1 MSPSQQLVT
10 ENLRISSINIREIS
24 IMKRLMWYV
33 SCCLMPLFGASAT
46 YANPEV
52 TPSTNTVIGTAASSG
67 RLSSTD
73 YHQSLLATP
82 TVASDILAQ
91 SPPPSPTNPST
102 PTAPPAPTDTPSTP
116 PSTTTPAT
124 PNGADGKDVQEQLNK
139 IKETPV
145 SDSGYQPKSSPA
157 FAIFNPVGFGA
168 DKNLV
173 FFSLDYQ
180 SCTRGPTCVSDGG
193 AGIGI
198 GLGDATNSIGAE
210 VSYALNSFGSSAA
223 FGSGAFSG
231 KIHKRVAEDT
241 AVAIGWNQF
250 AKINFGAGRNGSSPS
265 DYPNNSYYLVG
276 TKIFRTVDDINQPFS
291 RVALTAGVGSG
302 VFVPY
307 DTNNQSLDRGGIGV
321 FGSVGVRVARPISAV
336 VEWTGQDLAAG
347 ISIAPFDNFP
357 LVITPAL
364 RDITGIPGQSA
375 RFVIGASAA
384 FNF

>member
-1 MSPSQQLVT
+1 
-10 ENLRISSINIREIS
+10 
-24 IMKRLMWYV
+24 MKRLMWYV
-33 SCCLMPLFGASAT
+33 SCCLMPLVGASAT
-46 YANPEV
+46 YANPDV
-52 TPSTNTVIGTAASSG
+52 KPSEAKITGNAESLG

-73 YHQSLLATP
+73 YHQSLVATP
-82 TVASDILAQ
+82 TIASDILAQ
-91 SPPPSPTNPST
+91 TPPPPPTPTTPSAPTT
-102 PTAPPAPTDTPSTP
+102 PTAPTTVPSTA
-116 PSTTTPAT
+116 PAT
-124 PNGADGKDVQEQLNK
+124 PSGNDSQELQERLNK
-139 IKETPV
+139 IKETQAT
-145 SDSGYQPKSSPA
+145 DSGYNPKTSPA

-180 SCTRGPTCVSDGG
+180 TCTRGPTCVSDGG

-210 VSYALNSFGSSAA
+210 ISYALNSFGSSAA

-231 KIHKRVAEDT
+231 KLHKRVAEDT

-250 AKINFGAGRNGSSPS
+250 AKVNFGAGRNGNNPS

-291 RVALTAGVGSG
+291 RVALTAGIGSG
-302 VFVPY
+302 VFLPF
-307 DTNNQSLDRGGIGV
+307 DASNQTLDRSGIGV
-321 FGSVGVRVARPISAV
+321 FGSVGVRIARPVSAV

-347 ISIAPFDNFP
+347 VSVAPFDNFP
-357 LVITPAL
+357 LVITPAF

>member
-1 MSPSQQLVT
+1 MSQSHKLVT

-52 TPSTNTVIGTAASSG
+52 KPSEANFAGDAASLG

-73 YHQSLLATP
+73 YHQSLAATP
-82 TVASDILAQ
+82 MVASDILAQ
-91 SPPPSPTNPST
+91 SPPPPPTPST
-102 PTAPPAPTDTPSTP
+102 PTTPPAPTEVPSTP

-124 PNGADGKDVQEQLNK
+124 PSGGDSKDVQDRLNQ
-139 IKETPV
+139 IKETKA
-145 SDSGYQPKSSPA
+145 SDSGYQPKTSPA

-231 KIHKRVAEDT
+231 KLHKRVAEDT

-250 AKINFGAGRNGSSPS
+250 AQINFGAGRNGNSPS
-265 DYPNNSYYLVG
+265 DYPKNSYYLVG

-302 VFVPY
+302 IFVPF
-307 DTNNQSLDRGGIGV
+307 DVNNQTLDRGGIGV

-357 LVITPAL
+357 LVITPAF

>member
-1 MSPSQQLVT
+1 
-10 ENLRISSINIREIS
+10 
-24 IMKRLMWYV
+24 MKRLMWYV

-52 TPSTNTVIGTAASSG
+52 KPSETNVTGNAASLG
-67 RLSSTD
+67 RLSSMD
-73 YHQSLLATP
+73 YHQSLVATP

-91 SPPPSPTNPST
+91 TPPPPPT
-102 PTAPPAPTDTPSTP
+102 PTTPSAPTTVPS
-116 PSTTTPAT
+116 TTPAT
-124 PNGADGKDVQEQLNK
+124 PSGNDSQELQERLNK
-139 IKETPV
+139 IKETPAT
-145 SDSGYQPKSSPA
+145 DLGYQPKTSPA

-210 VSYALNSFGSSAA
+210 ISYALNSFGSSAA

-250 AKINFGAGRNGSSPS
+250 AKVNFGAGRNGSNPS

-276 TKIFRTVDDINQPFS
+276 TKILRTVEDINQPFS

-302 VFVPY
+302 VFVPF
-307 DTNNQSLDRGGIGV
+307 DVNNQSIDRGGIGV
-321 FGSVGVRVARPISAV
+321 FGSIGVRVARPVSAV

-347 ISIAPFDNFP
+347 VSIAPFDNFP

-375 RFVIGASAA
+375 RFVLGASVA